1 MPAHNFAHYR
11 GRLEYLNIDSTV
23 LWNNRLGDPSHR
35 DVAVY
40 LPEGYDQSDESYPLM
55 VDLAGFTGSG
65 FSHLGWKAFGEN
77 LPQRVDRLIAEEKM
91 GPVILVMPDCF
102 TSLGGN
108 QYINSAVMGNWS
120 DFLLQ
125 EMLPTVTGRFRV
137 LPGAEHRAVFGK
149 SSGGYGALMQG
160 MLTAEHWGA
169 VACHSG
175 DMAFDLVYRADFPG
189 TLMHLSRY
197 GGSVERFMKRI
208 GSTRA
213 VTGNEM
219 HTLMVLAMAASYD
232 PDPDAPYGVRLPVTE
247 DTCEL
252 IEERWK
258 NWLSWDPLTKVQ
270 EPEVQER
277 LKSLKGLF
285 IDCGDQDQY
294 NLLFG
299 ARRLHR
305 ELSVAGINHHY
316 EEFDDNHSGIDYR
329 MDVSLPYLYEC
340 IAGPLR

>member
-1 MPAHNFAHYR
+1 MRSLF
-11 GRLEYLNIDSTV
+11 ET
-23 LWNNRLGDPSHR
+23 
-35 DVAVY
+35 
-40 LPEGYDQSDESYPLM
+40 
-55 VDLAGFTGSG
+55 
-65 FSHLGWKAFGEN
+65 EN
-77 LPQRVDRLIAEEKM
+77 
-91 GPVILVMPDCF
+91 
-102 TSLGGN
+102 
-108 QYINSAVMGNWS
+108 
-120 DFLLQ
+120 
-125 EMLPTVTGRFRV
+125 
-137 LPGAEHRAVFGK
+137 
-149 SSGGYGALMQG
+149 GAL
-160 MLTAEHWGA
+160 
-169 VACHSG
+169 SSI
-175 DMAFDLVYRADFPG
+175 
-189 TLMHLSRY
+189 LSNR
-197 GGSVERFMKRI
+197 KWPK
-208 GSTRA
+208 T
-213 VTGNEM
+213 
-219 HTLMVLAMAASYD
+219 
-232 PDPDAPYGVRLPVTE
+232 
-247 DTCEL
+247 